1 MHTWPDL
8 LLATRQGLS
17 NEVQVSTSPDLA
29 TPALR
34 LLLTRRRGSNY
45 PERLPSSYHVTLQH

>member
-8 LLATRQGLS
+8 LLAMRQGLS
-17 NEVQVSTSPDLA
+17 NEVQVSMSPDLA
-29 TPALR
+29 TPAPR

-45 PERLPSSYHVTLQH
+45 PERLPSSHHVT